1 METPLAS
8 AKGRPEP
15 SPASGSLADLPF
27 VNAEE
32 APSAVVFS
40 RRVPAA
46 DGSGTP
52 GPWRDVTA
60 AEFAEQVADVAKGLI
75 EAGIEAGDR
84 IAIMSRTRYEW
95 TLLDFAA
102 WAAGAVVVPIYP
114 TASAEQAAWAIRD
127 SGIRAVIAEDASCA
141 QVIEKA
147 LNWSGVLLSP
157 PRVWRLDEG
166 GAEELMMRG
175 GLVDD
180 AVLTGRRSA
189 VSPGSVATVVYTS
202 GTAGMPKGAPL
213 THGNFLSAA
222 ANGVAMLGPLLS
234 SVPGEPPSTL
244 LFLPLAHVL
253 ARVLEVSCVQAR
265 IRVGHSPSLRAAD
278 LRPDLETFGATF
290 LTGVPYVFEKIHQL
304 GRAEARARGRGFVYD
319 RATRVA
325 IAYARR
331 SLAARAGDGTGPSL
345 FLRASHRFY
354 EARVYRQV
362 RDALG
367 GKVREAICGGSAL
380 SPDLMLFFAG
390 AGVMIYEGYG
400 LTETSGP
407 ATVNPP
413 ARPRAGTVGPPLP
426 GAAVRIAEDGEV
438 LLRGPQ
444 VFAGYQPSLAGSS
457 AAGESSSAG
466 EPAPSDGPA
475 PSGGSPSSGGPLA
488 GDGWF
493 ATGDLGR
500 LDSDG
505 YLTITGRKKDI
516 LITHGGKNVSPGPM
530 EDQLRA
536 HPVVSQCIVV
546 GNDRPY
552 VAALVTVDRDQFVL
566 GAAEDAL
573 SGASDLPAGAVAGSD
588 VTGVS
593 AGSTVSASEIG
604 GVEVQSAITVPS
616 SVAAE
621 VARAVRDV
629 NGSVSRPESIRRV
642 RIVGGDFTRDNGLLS
657 ASLKVRRESVL
668 DAYEADLNA
677 VYS

>member
-8 AKGRPEP
+8 AEGRPEP
-15 SPASGSLADLPF
+15 PPASGSLADLPF
-27 VNAEE
+27 ANAEE

-40 RRVPAA
+40 RRSFDAGRP
-46 DGSGTP
+46 S

-60 AEFAEQVADVAKGLI
+60 AEFAEQVTDVAKGLI
-75 EAGIEAGDR
+75 ESGIESGDR

-127 SGIRAVIAEDASCA
+127 SGIRAVIAEDAACA
-141 QVIEKA
+141 RVINDA

-157 PRVWRLDEG
+157 PQVWRLDEG

-175 GLVDD
+175 GTVDD
-180 AVLTGRRSA
+180 AALDKRRSA
-189 VSPGSVATVVYTS
+189 LSPGSVATVVYTS
-202 GTAGMPKGAPL
+202 GTAGMPKGVPL

-222 ANGVAMLGPLLS
+222 ANGVAMLGPLLT

-278 LRPDLETFGATF
+278 LQPDLETFGATF
-290 LTGVPYVFEKIHQL
+290 LAGVPYVFEKIHQL
-304 GRAEARARGRGFVYD
+304 GRAEARARRQGFVYD

-325 IAYARR
+325 IEYARR
-331 SLAARAGDGTGPSL
+331 SLGPGPGPSP
-345 FLRASHRFY
+345 FLRARHRLY
-354 EARVYRQV
+354 EALVYRRV
-362 RDALG
+362 RAALG
-367 GKVREAICGGSAL
+367 GRIREAVSGGSAL
-380 SPDLMLFFAG
+380 SEDLMLFFAG

-400 LTETSGP
+400 LTETTGP

-413 ARPRAGTVGPPLP
+413 ARPRPGTVGPPLP
-426 GAAVRIAEDGEV
+426 GAAVRIADDGEV

-444 VFAGYQPSLAGSS
+444 VFSGYQPSLAGSS
-457 AAGESSSAG
+457 VTGDEL
-466 EPAPSDGPA
+466 PP
-475 PSGGSPSSGGPLA
+475 GGPLA
-488 GDGWF
+488 EDGWF

-530 EDQLRA
+530 EDQLRS

-552 VAALVTVDRDQFVL
+552 VAALITVDPDQFVL
-566 GAAEDAL
+566 GAAEDAA
-573 SGASDLPAGAVAGSD
+573 SGAAEVAPGTAGS
-588 VTGVS
+588 VVLET
-593 AGSTVSASEIG
+593 G
-604 GVEVQSAITVPS
+604 GVQVQSAIAVPS

-621 VARAVRDV
+621 VGRAVRDV
-629 NGSVSRPESIRRV
+629 NASVSRPESIRRV
-642 RIVGGDFTRDNGLLS
+642 RIVDGDFTRDNGLLS
-657 ASLKVRRESVL
+657 ESLKVRREAVL
-668 DAYEADLNA
+668 DAYQGDVEALYA
-677 VYS
+677 